1 MVKTFD
7 VWPAHAKSRISVR
20 NPLDESLC
28 FRAGFDS
35 SVMDLGSIAGGLEVI
50 EDWRGGRNSKDV
62 CEKECDAERKSNVQ
76 HSDLRTL
83 AVSWRRDFVKF

>member
-7 VWPAHAKSRISVR
+7 VWPARAKSRSSVR

-28 FRAGFDS
+28 FHAGFDS
-35 SVMDLGSIAGGLEVI
+35 SVMDLGSIAGCLEVI

-62 CEKECDAERKSNVQ
+62 REKGCDAERKFNVQ
-76 HSDLRTL
+76 HSDLRT
-83 AVSWRRDFVKF
+83 VSWRRDFVKF